1 MASIIQSLK
10 RHPCVVVGLVLALS
24 LYVLAIGFRL
34 DIFSA
39 WVAWIRKG
47 EAFQLDEMILPLLI
61 VLISLLADAIDQ
73 HRRARKQDQALV
85 VYNQMNAQ
93 IMDEISGHLTKL
105 LEFRAV
111 LMKDAPQAQTIR
123 QQLDRIIVK
132 SFNHYERAQR
142 RADIDSSLMP
152 LVLSESQ
159 LETAPAPLPRDLF
172 AEPGRSRHPASS

>member
-1 MASIIQSLK
+1 MASVVHFLK
-10 RHPCVVVGLVLALS
+10 RHPFLLVGMVLALS
-24 LYVLAIGFRL
+24 LYVLAIGFQL
-34 DIFSA
+34 DLFNA

-47 EAFQLDEMILPLLI
+47 DAFQLDEMILPLII

-73 HRRARKQDQALV
+73 HRHARKQDEALA

-93 IMDEISGHLTKL
+93 IMEEISGHLTKL

-111 LMKDAPQAQTIR
+111 LMKEAPQVQSIR

-152 LVLSESQ
+152 LVMAESQ
-159 LETAPAPLPRDLF
+159 LETAPAPLPRDF
-172 AEPGRSRHPASS
+172 FPEPRRSTHPAPS